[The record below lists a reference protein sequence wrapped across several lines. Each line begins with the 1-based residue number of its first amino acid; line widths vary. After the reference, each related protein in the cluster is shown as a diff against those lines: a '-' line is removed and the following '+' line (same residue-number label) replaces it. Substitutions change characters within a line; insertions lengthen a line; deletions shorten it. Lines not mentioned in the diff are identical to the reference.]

1 MRSGFLLALA
11 ACLSLIVPACK
22 PGPVGD
28 KAAADNKAFQ
38 DDDGGFFGAF
48 LGPKKRKPVSFG
60 PGIPGEC
67 RFSAWAASMD
77 PGGTVIRSGP
87 GKGFAAL
94 GKLPA
99 ARATEAG
106 LNGTE
111 AATFEVVEARH
122 GWFRI
127 DKATYQRL
135 DFDEAPVVYPAGW
148 IPGDAVSFAVQSDFA
163 YERPDAKSPV
173 VATSWNEPSGTRV
186 LRIENPRFCQGE
198 WVLLTVAG
206 YDGLRKLAWLRGAC
220 GKLDATCDDIVS
232 DNPAKPAD
240 LVGYP
245 APAAPVATDVPVSTP
260 AAEDVPLSAPSS
272 AAASASARPRK

>member
-1 MRSGFLLALA
+1 MRSGLLLALA
-11 ACLSLIVPACK
+11 ACLIVPACK

-38 DDDGGFFGAF
+38 DDDGGFFGSF
-48 LGPKKRKPVSFG
+48 LNPKKKKPVSLG

-77 PGGTVIRSGP
+77 PAGTVIRSGP

-106 LNGTE
+106 LRGIE
-111 AATFEVVEARH
+111 AATFQVVEARH

-127 DKATYQRL
+127 DHATYQRL

-148 IPGDAVSFAVQSDFA
+148 IPGEAVSFAVQSDFA
-163 YERPDAKSPV
+163 YELPDARSPV
-173 VATSWNEPSGTRV
+173 VATSWNEPTGTRM

-206 YDGLRKLAWLRGAC
+206 YDGLRKMAWLRGAC
-220 GKLDATCDDIVS
+220 GKLDATCDDIFS
-232 DNPAKPAD
+232 DNPPKPAD
-240 LVGYP
+240 LAAFP

-260 AAEDVPLSAPSS
+260 TATDDALT
-272 AAASASARPRK
+272 ARPSPAN